1 MNAVIHGE
9 KRSGIEGFVVA
20 ACLVIGVIGVVGCG
34 KSDGLTAVS
43 GRVTWKGKPV
53 PRGNVSIEPDAA
65 RGNTG
70 PQCRSSIIDGA
81 FESRPRFG
89 AVQGP
94 VVVIVEGTH
103 TPPGGEF
110 AVPLFPRYTF
120 TTEIPADRATLEI
133 VVPDDPSAKPKAR

>member
-1 MNAVIHGE
+1 MGAVIHGE
-9 KRSGIEGFVVA
+9 KRSGIVGFVVA
-20 ACLVIGVIGVVGCG
+20 ACLVIGVVGCG

-53 PRGNVSIEPDAA
+53 PRGDVSIEPDAA

-89 AVQGP
+89 AIQGP
-94 VVVIVEGTH
+94 VVVIVEGTN
-103 TPPGGEF
+103 TPPGSEF
-110 AVPLFPRYTF
+110 AVPLFPRYEF
-120 TTEIPADRATLEI
+120 RTEIPAVRATLDI
-133 VVPDDPSAKPKAR
+133 VVPDKIPAKPKPR